1 MEIPPKTRRLST
13 ARLMASVLEITGV
26 ISCNMQVTCKQ
37 QAYIGYVTICHS
49 MASEIVE
56 PEFTRM
62 HRSEPVKH
70 TDFCP
75 VVESLHIVGNEKKL
89 VIIRFLLDR
98 PMRFNQLLRAGLDS
112 KTLSRAL
119 KSMET
124 QGLVNRAVIST
135 QPFSVEYSLTEKG
148 RELKPVIDSLRTWA
162 ERWVTTPLEQPNPIE
177 KENW

>member
-1 MEIPPKTRRLST
+1 MEIPPKTRRPSI
-13 ARLMASVLEITGV
+13 ARPMASVLEIIGV
-26 ISCNMQVTCKQ
+26 VSCNMQVSCKQ
-37 QAYIGYVTICHS
+37 QAYIDQVTICHS
-49 MASEIVE
+49 MTSEIVE

-62 HRSEPVKH
+62 SNSEPVKH
-70 TDFCP
+70 ADFCP

-148 RELKPVIDSLRTWA
+148 RDLKPVIDSLRNWA
-162 ERWVTTPLEQPNPIE
+162 ERWVTAPSEQSSPIE
-177 KENW
+177 IESW